1 MVRLG
6 QLMILQL
13 IFDFSHLKHFTVY
26 SSIGWLG
33 EVRLGQHMIIY
44 LLFAIFQEIIA
55 SEQK

>member
-1 MVRLG
+1 M
-6 QLMILQL
+6 MLQL
-13 IFDFSHLKHFTVY
+13 IFDFSHLRHFTVY

-55 SEQK
+55 SEHK